1 MFRRLIGTEL
11 WHSEPEC
18 SFWPKYNFEEKENP
32 TTTNLCKVCIAIA
45 SAKGRRSEDDK
56 KPK

>member
-1 MFRRLIGTEL
+1 MFRRTIGTEL

-32 TTTNLCKVCIAIA
+32 TTTNRCKVCIAIEA
-45 SAKGRRSEDDK
+45 EKDHRSEEDK